1 MKPLLAVLNG
11 PNLDRLG
18 KREPGVYGS
27 ATLEDL
33 HSALRAT
40 ASSLGA
46 DIIFFQTNHEGE
58 LLDKIGELADGGCA
72 GAAINPGAW
81 THTSVALRDA
91 IAGSGMPFVEV
102 HISNVHKREPF
113 RHHSYTAGVCDGVI
127 SGLGQQ
133 GYHFALEYL
142 VHQISR
148 EKPPRSP
155 EK

>member
-1 MKPLLAVLNG
+1 MKPSFAVLNG

-27 ATLEDL
+27 ATLADL
-33 HSALRAT
+33 QAALCKTAT
-40 ASSLGA
+40 SLNVELS
-46 DIIFFQTNHEGE
+46 FFQSNHEGA

-72 GAAINPGAW
+72 GAVINPGAW

-113 RHHSYTAGVCDGVI
+113 RHHSYTAGVCEGVI
-127 SGLGQQ
+127 CGLGQQ

-142 VHQISR
+142 VKKIS
-148 EKPPRSP
+148 
-155 EK
+155 